1 MKCVVGYEAT
11 PTGID
16 ALTAGIDLARCL
28 HLELVIVLV
37 LRHHNEFSREYPPTG
52 ATNDI
57 LIRQGF
63 TWLEGALS
71 MIPDDVS
78 ASGHLVS
85 AASTSEGLVRAAQN
99 AGADLIV
106 VGAASTSPLKRH
118 RLGSVAQD
126 LLYGAPV
133 PVALAP
139 RGHRS
144 TKIERLNCAVGTR
157 PGSNSLVAAGL
168 HLAEHSGLP
177 LRLVALTYEPET
189 AAAHTEAV
197 LKQAIDETGIDLPVE
212 ITLGEG
218 EKVSE
223 AVESVGWR
231 QSDLLFVGSS
241 RVAEPRTVFLGAV
254 SMKILRELDVP
265 MIVVP
270 RDYTIN
276 PGGSP

>member
-1 MKCVVGYEAT
+1 MKCIVGYEAT

-16 ALTAGIDLARCL
+16 AITAAIDLARCL
-28 HLELVIVLV
+28 HLELDIVLV

-63 TWLEGALS
+63 TWLEGALE
-71 MIPDDVS
+71 MIPDDVA

-99 AGADLIV
+99 TGADLIV

-118 RLGSVAQD
+118 RLGTVAQD
-126 LLYGAPV
+126 LLCGAPL

-139 RGHRS
+139 RGHRN
-144 TKIERLNCAVGTR
+144 TKIERLNCAVGRR
-157 PGSNSLVAAGL
+157 PGAVPLVSAGL
-168 HLAEHSGLP
+168 NLAEHSQLP
-177 LRLVALTYEPET
+177 LRLVALTYEPDIAEH
-189 AAAHTEAV
+189 HTKAILE
-197 LKQAIDETGIDLPVE
+197 QASELTGIHLPVD
-212 ITLGEG
+212 IAIGEG

-223 AVESVGWR
+223 AVRSVGWKPG
-231 QSDLLFVGSS
+231 DLLFVGSS
-241 RVAEPRTVFLGAV
+241 RVAETHTVFLGAV
-254 SMKILRELDVP
+254 AMKILRELEVP

-270 RDYTIN
+270 RDYTIT